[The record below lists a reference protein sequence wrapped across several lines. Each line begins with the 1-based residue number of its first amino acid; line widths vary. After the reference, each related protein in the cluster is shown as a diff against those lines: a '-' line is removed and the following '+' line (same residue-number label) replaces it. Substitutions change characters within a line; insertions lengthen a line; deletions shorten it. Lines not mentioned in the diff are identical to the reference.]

1 MNMKNKEQ
9 LIKTYNREFEILNEK
24 FQSDVE
30 SLKKILIKEHCE
42 FVIGDFVRNVTGII
56 KIDAISFVFNNGSP
70 EFYYHGF
77 RYWNNKEGVLER
89 TKDMNKSVLKFNVT
103 KHKFK
108 K

>member
-1 MNMKNKEQ
+1 MKNKEQ

-24 FQSDVE
+24 FQRDVQN
-30 SLKKILIKEHCE
+30 LKEILIKEHCE

-56 KIDAISFVFNNGSP
+56 KIDAITLVFNNGCP

-77 RYWNNKEGVLER
+77 RYWDFGKGVLER
-89 TKDMNKSVLKFNVT
+89 TKDMSKCVLKFNVT

-108 K
+108 N